1 MPKKKP
7 TTVVEDPEPRIN
19 GFTEAEWHEISV
31 LIGEAIEAEI
41 PIQITLKSKLG
52 DKVLEGVP
60 FVKDSRL
67 YLRSAEGY
75 SVQVPLERMAKV
87 EEAVRN

>member
-7 TTVVEDPEPRIN
+7 VAEDPEPRIN

-31 LIGEAIEAEI
+31 LIGEAIEAES
-41 PIQITLKSKLG
+41 PIRITLKSKLG

-60 FVKDSRL
+60 FVKDSKL
-67 YLRSAEGY
+67 YLRSTEGS
-75 SVQVPLERMAKV
+75 SVQVTLERMAKV
-87 EEAVRN
+87 EEAVRY